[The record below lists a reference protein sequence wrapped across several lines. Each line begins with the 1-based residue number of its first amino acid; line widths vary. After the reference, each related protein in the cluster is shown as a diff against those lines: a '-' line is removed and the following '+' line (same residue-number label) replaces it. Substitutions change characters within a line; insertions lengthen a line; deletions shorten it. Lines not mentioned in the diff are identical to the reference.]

1 MTGSGRTA
9 SGRSGADGPVIVPY
23 FAAGAG
29 HVSAARAVAAA
40 LEERGRGAELVD
52 AAPLGGP
59 RTERFYV
66 SSWDW
71 ILRHR
76 LAGQLAFA
84 GGAAFPAL
92 TRLVNRAAV
101 SEAVPRACELL
112 DSRRPAAVLAT
123 HWGTAHIF
131 AHARRHARHRP
142 PLFYVFTELGG
153 AHHLLACH
161 ADRYFVM
168 GEAAAG
174 AVRDSGV
181 APARIE
187 RVAPITHQRFL
198 DAPGRDEARRRL
210 RLDPERPVVFYGLG
224 GAGIGDAEG
233 FVQACTR
240 AVPDAVM
247 LVATGRNAALRRHL
261 ASRFAGSRVVPLPF
275 RDDMEVLLA
284 AADLAAGKCG
294 TLFTLEV
301 TAARRPFL
309 ITQVGAPNERHS
321 RSFIVRNGYG
331 WYAPSARAFAAALRR
346 ALVDGEVASARRAL
360 ARAPRPTGAGQV
372 AAAVIAAVEGKG

>member
-1 MTGSGRTA
+1 MTQPGSA
-9 SGRSGADGPVIVPY
+9 GPVLLPY

-40 LEERGRGAELVD
+40 LEERGRAAELVD
-52 AAPLGGP
+52 AAQLGGP
-59 RTERFYV
+59 RTERFFV

-76 LAGQLAFA
+76 RAGQLAFA
-84 GGAAFPAL
+84 GGAALPAL
-92 TRLVNRAAV
+92 TRLVNRSAV
-101 SEAVPRACELL
+101 SQAVPRARDLL
-112 DSRRPAAVLAT
+112 DSRRPSAVLAT

-131 AHARRHARHRP
+131 AHARRYARHRP
-142 PLFYVFTELGG
+142 PLLYVFTELGG
-153 AHHLLACH
+153 AHGLLACH
-161 ADRYFVM
+161 ADRYFAM
-168 GEAAAG
+168 GDAAAA
-174 AVRDSGV
+174 AVRESGV

-187 RVAPITHQRFL
+187 RVAPITHGRFL
-198 DAPGRDEARRRL
+198 AAPDRAEARRRL
-210 RLDPERPVVFYGLG
+210 RLDQRRPVVFYGLG

-233 FVQACTR
+233 FVHACTR
-240 AVPDAVM
+240 AVPDGVV
-247 LVATGRNAALRRHL
+247 LVATGRNAALRDRL
-261 ASRFAGSRVVPLPF
+261 AARFNGRRVVPLPF
-275 RDDMEVLLA
+275 RDDVEVLLA

-301 TAARRPFL
+301 TASRRPFL

-321 RSFIVRNGYG
+321 RTFIVRNGYG

-346 ALVDGEVASARRAL
+346 ALIDGGLEAARRAL

-372 AAAVIAAVEGKG
+372 AAAVIAAVDGTR